1 MRTIQCPRCLGK
13 AYMDET
19 DIRRFNRQNDWLP
32 GPCAYCNE
40 TGVINDVNF
49 SYQAEN
55 QSVKKSLPS
64 ISKPLKYTAGSLAS
78 IGVLLS
84 LYNRC
89 TEDQKT
95 PKKVTMES
103 SYQNL
108 PEMDLNSTFKPDYSA
123 DYSGLEG
130 GKPSVNI
137 PPVPDKINFKG
148 TEYTGS
154 NFINHHPSDEA
165 IIKMLNLLDDSRR
178 NEMPDYPV
186 IEPESFSGGYK
197 SSAPQLKNTRIID
210 TDKGI
215 KLINEPYLV
224 KDTMRN
230 H

>member
-1 MRTIQCPRCLGK
+1 MLPVTAWVHFFHIVHLR
-13 AYMDET
+13 ET
-19 DIRRFNRQNDWLP
+19 R
-32 GPCAYCNE
+32 
-40 TGVINDVNF
+40 
-49 SYQAEN
+49 SH
-55 QSVKKSLPS
+55 QSG
-64 ISKPLKYTAGSLAS
+64 GSLAS

-197 SSAPQLKNTRIID
+197 SSAPQLKDTRIID

>member
-1 MRTIQCPRCLGK
+1 
-13 AYMDET
+13 MDET

-89 TEDQKT
+89 TEDHKT

-137 PPVPDKINFKG
+137 PPVPEKINFKG

-197 SSAPQLKNTRIID
+197 SSAPQLKDTRIID